1 MKHHKDASR
10 ETTPNK
16 KNVPDWCNDECIK
29 GTVYRVSQNIVKY
42 PATPT
47 IPRATSTATSEQ

>member
-29 GTVYRVSQNIVKY
+29 GTVYRVSQNIVK
-42 PATPT
+42 
-47 IPRATSTATSEQ
+47 